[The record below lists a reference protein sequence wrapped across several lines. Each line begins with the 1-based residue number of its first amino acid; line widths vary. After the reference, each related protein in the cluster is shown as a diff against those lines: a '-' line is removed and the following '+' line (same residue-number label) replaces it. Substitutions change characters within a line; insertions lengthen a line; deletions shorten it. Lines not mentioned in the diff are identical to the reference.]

1 MSQSSQDD
9 SQPVTIEDLVA
20 ALIEMRDSLT
30 RLSLVLRDHR
40 FNLEANQCHPSMEQL
55 KELLEKLRSR
65 S

>member
-40 FNLEANQCHPSMEQL
+40 FNLEATQCRPSMEQL
-55 KELLEKLRSR
+55 KELLEKLRSQ